1 MFKEYIVLFDKYS
14 ENNQIFNIVK
24 KKKNKVIEI

>member
-14 ENNQIFNIVK
+14 ENNQILNIVK
-24 KKKNKVIEI
+24 RKKNKVIEI